1 MYKPSPEQLS
11 QSIWDAS
18 ASRYLTGTSCRTGY
32 FREALE
38 WILTYCGGGGTA
50 AGTVVLLYDHIIT
63 LPDEYRFVWKAN
75 PSFAKYAFL
84 LNRYVVPSV
93 MLLVLSGTSET
104 RERMD
109 NSRANG
115 EFDPSTDSDL
125 WFRTCPVGSAV
136 RSC

>member
-1 MYKPSPEQLS
+1 MRLLAVTS
-11 QSIWDAS
+11 QVRPAAWLFPGS
-18 ASRYLTGTSCRTGY
+18 AGMDPHML
-32 FREALE
+32 
-38 WILTYCGGGGTA
+38 WWVGGTA

-75 PSFAKYAFL
+75 SSFAKYAFL

-109 NSRANG
+109 DSSAHG
-115 EFDPSTDSDL
+115 GFDPSMNSDL
-125 WFRTCPVGSAV
+125 WFRTYSL
-136 RSC
+136 